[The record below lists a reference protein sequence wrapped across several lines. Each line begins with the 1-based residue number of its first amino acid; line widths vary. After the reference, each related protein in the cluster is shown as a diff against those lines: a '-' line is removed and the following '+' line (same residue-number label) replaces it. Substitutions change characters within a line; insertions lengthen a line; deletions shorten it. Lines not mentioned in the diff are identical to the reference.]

1 MCENLTHFDSEIY
14 GGKFLDSLVEIP
26 RWISEIFSPGI
37 FSYWF
42 VLVCDISYLYDTF
55 CHMYCICMSHP
66 QRFSR
71 PFRKALR
78 SFWRLCAKDGVM
90 AGEVG
95 GCSGVAVVLRVEREA
110 TTEVCKSFMSLFG
123 PWLIFKTDV
132 QAVI

>member
-1 MCENLTHFDSEIY
+1 
-14 GGKFLDSLVEIP
+14 
-26 RWISEIFSPGI
+26 
-37 FSYWF
+37 
-42 VLVCDISYLYDTF
+42 
-55 CHMYCICMSHP
+55 
-66 QRFSR
+66 
-71 PFRKALR
+71 
-78 SFWRLCAKDGVM
+78 M